1 MADYLII
8 GAGSAGC
15 ALAARLSEDPHV
27 RVLLIEAGGSD
38 RNPLY
43 HVPKGF
49 GKLFD
54 DPGKVWHYPTLPFG
68 PDGQGEIWPRG
79 RVLGGSSSI
88 NGMVYNRGQ
97 RADYDELVRLGNPGW
112 GWDTI
117 LPIFRAIEDNALG
130 PSETRGAGGPLH
142 VSPPRDPDPLCE
154 EMIAA
159 GTALG
164 LTAMRD
170 VNESEGE
177 RVGHAMAT
185 IKDGRRVSAA
195 RAFLRPVRDR
205 PNLTVVTG
213 TLVTE
218 LLFDGD
224 TAVGVRARNAG
235 GGVVEYRADRE
246 VILCLGSLG
255 TPKLLQSSGIGPSE
269 VLRAA
274 GVGVRL
280 DRAAVGSRM
289 REHRCLALKFRLK
302 EDLGYNRSLSTPA
315 RQGATALKYL
325 LNRKGPLA
333 APAYDVIAFLKSRPD
348 LDRPDAQL
356 LMGPWSVA
364 TYKAGETVTVERPPG
379 VSVVAEVLRP
389 TSEGS
394 VAITSADP
402 GAPLRVDPNYFDTD
416 HDRQVAA
423 DLFRRMREFFAQEPI
438 ASRLAHE
445 TFPGTGVRSDEEIID
460 AALGGGYC
468 GYHAIGTC
476 AMGPDEGDVVDS
488 QLRVRGVDN
497 LRIVDCSVL
506 PVMVS
511 GNLNGPIMAMAWHAA
526 DLILGR
532 VSPPAAA

>member
-1 MADYLII
+1 MIDYVIV

-15 ALAARLSEDPHV
+15 VLANRLSEDPGI

-38 RNPLY
+38 RGPLY
-43 HVPKGF
+43 RIPKGF

-54 DPGKVWHYPTLPFG
+54 DPGKVWQYPTRPFG
-68 PDGQGEIWPRG
+68 PSAQAEIWPRG

-130 PSETRGAGGPLH
+130 ATETRGAGGPLH
-142 VSPPRDPDPLCE
+142 VSLPRDPDPLCE

-164 LTAMRD
+164 LTAMPD
-170 VNESEGE
+170 INESDGE
-177 RVGHAMAT
+177 RIGHAMAT
-185 IKDGRRVSAA
+185 IKDGRRFSAA
-195 RAFLRPVRDR
+195 RAFLHPLRDR
-205 PNLTVVTG
+205 RNLTVVTG
-213 TLVTE
+213 TVVTE
-218 LLFDGD
+218 LLFGGD
-224 TAVGVRARNAG
+224 KVIGVRARDAK
-235 GGVVEYRADRE
+235 GGVVDYLARRE
-246 VILCLGSLG
+246 VVLSLGSLA
-255 TPKLLQSSGIGPSE
+255 TPKLLQLSGIGPSD
-269 VLRAA
+269 VLRAT

-280 DRAAVGSRM
+280 DRAGVGAHM

-302 EDLGYNRSLSTPA
+302 DDLGYNRLLSTPA
-315 RQGATALKYL
+315 RQGVTALKYL

-333 APAYDVIAFLKSRPD
+333 APAYDVIAFLKSRPE

-364 TYKAGETVTVERPPG
+364 TYKAGETVTVEREPG

-402 GAPLRVDPNYFDTD
+402 DAPLRVDPGYFGSD
-416 HDRQVAA
+416 HDRRVGV
-423 DLFRRMREFFAQEPI
+423 DLFHRMREFFAQEPI
-438 ASRLAHE
+438 AARLMHE
-445 TFPGTGVRSDEEIID
+445 TFPGMEVRSDEDIID
-460 AALGGGYC
+460 AALDGGYC

-476 AMGPDEGDVVDS
+476 AMGPDDGHVVDS
-488 QLRVRGVDN
+488 HLRVRGVDN
-497 LRIVDCSVL
+497 LRVVDCSVL
-506 PVMVS
+506 PTMVS

-526 DLILGR
+526 DLILDR
-532 VSPPAAA
+532 A